1 MTKEVTS
8 KSVSVLQKFA
18 TMLMAS
24 ALVGV
29 IAVSNVF
36 SYGATIFSGDLS
48 EHLAAGVGLVLFGGF
63 VVTTILALTSSIKGA
78 IATPKAAAIPILA
91 VIAAEI
97 AAEMPASATS
107 DAVFLT
113 ITVAFAISTLAVG
126 LVFLLFG
133 IFRMGSLIRFMPYP
147 IFGGFLAGLG
157 WLLIRGGLGIMI
169 DLPLKMDSL
178 SQWIEISNLVYWLP
192 GVVFAF
198 ILLVLQRRFKH
209 GEGIIVAF
217 LGGLAIFYLAGW
229 ITGTSQIEMAQ
240 KGWLLGPFPTSKPQ
254 LPFLLTA
261 FQNPNKLQNAIQS
274 VNWEVISHQAS
285 TIFTLI
291 PIALLSLI
299 FANSGLELAAKEDA
313 NLNRELK
320 SAGIANILASLGGG
334 VIGCQNASLSTLP
347 YRMGVHSRLTG
358 LFTAAFFGIGFFY
371 GNEVLS
377 ILPKAMIG
385 GLIIY
390 LGLSFLVRWVIES
403 YAMLPKTEYLILV
416 MIHVVI
422 ATIGLLQ
429 GVLVGA
435 LAAIVLFVIN
445 YSQTNVI
452 RKSLSRKN
460 YQSNVERYPYYQE
473 YLQKN
478 GEKIY
483 ILKLQGFI
491 FFGTA
496 YSLFQ
501 QVQERARDEE
511 LPSLEFLVLDFQLV
525 HGVDSSALDSF
536 TRMRHFAASH
546 KFEIVF
552 SDISL
557 GIEKQLKKGKILK
570 PQDDIAHQFED
581 IDHAV
586 EWCEEKL
593 LYGSN
598 VTSVNLPSIKA
609 YLSDKFPAS
618 IKIDRLLNYLEKQL
632 IEKDAFLIRKGDL
645 PLGIYFIERGQV
657 TVQLTLKN
665 GGVVRL
671 RTMGSGT
678 IIGELG
684 VYLNEP
690 ATATVIAD
698 MPSITYF
705 LSQESLEKMKLE
717 DPELA
722 MAFHKFMA
730 AFIGQRLVSTHT
742 TLQALMD

>member
-274 VNWEVISHQAS
+274 VNWEVISHQA
-285 TIFTLI
+285 
-291 PIALLSLI
+291 
-299 FANSGLELAAKEDA
+299 KEDA

-334 VIGCQNASLSTLP
+334 V
-347 YRMGVHSRLTG
+347 M
-358 LFTAAFFGIGFFY
+358 
-371 GNEVLS
+371 
-377 ILPKAMIG
+377 
-385 GLIIY
+385 IIY

-496 YSLFQ
+496 YSLF
-501 QVQERARDEE
+501 
-511 LPSLEFLVLDFQLV
+511 
-525 HGVDSSALDSF
+525 
-536 TRMRHFAASH
+536 
-546 KFEIVF
+546 
-552 SDISL
+552 DISL